1 MAGFFQFGLCFRHV
15 VVVVVYGFLL
25 QMMASNAI
33 VLAVVNFLSEIIT
46 FLGKLFVAGVLV
58 LVLSCAVGVL
68 LKMAVTAII

>member
-1 MAGFFQFGLCFRHV
+1 M